1 MKADLTKTS
10 ARLRLVAVFGAATL
24 VVLATPG
31 VAQASGGI
39 SPDPTPTVVATPAP
53 AVSGPQNV
61 VGADADATA
70 GPGGAGGID
79 RLTNILSA
87 QDAGGKSGATVNTG
101 GVQSNGNA
109 AKTDG
114 GSATQSMVAAPQ
126 WRAQSNAAT
135 LPGG

>member
-1 MKADLTKTS
+1 MPRLSVRS
-10 ARLRLVAVFGAATL
+10 ATPRFAAAFGWVA
-24 VVLATPG
+24 LAVMSVPG
-31 VAQASGGI
+31 VAHASGGI
-39 SPDPTPTVVATPAP
+39 TPDPTPTVVATPSP

-79 RLTNILSA
+79 RLTNTLSA
-87 QDAGGKSGATVNTG
+87 QDIGGKGGATVNTG
-101 GVQSNGNA
+101 GTQSTG
-109 AKTDG
+109 KGSMTGG
-114 GSATQSMVAAPQ
+114 GSTTQSMVAAPQ